1 MPRRAAAQ
9 VADSREAIVGAAVA
23 QGSLYGLEGVTIGRL
38 ASELGMSKSGLIGH
52 FGSKE
57 RLQLATLD
65 SAVAQF
71 VREVWD
77 PVEREAPGRARLLA
91 LCDSW
96 LAAHRR
102 EMFPGGC
109 FLTTASVEFD
119 GRPGPVRDAIAAVM
133 RRWLGLLE
141 REARTAIDAGELDTS
156 LDPADVAFELNALAM
171 GANCA
176 FQLHGDERA
185 FDQARAAMQR
195 ALAPPATRSGRS
207 HRS

>member
-1 MPRRAAAQ
+1 MPRRSATQ
-9 VADSREAIVGAAVA
+9 VAGSREAIVGAAVE

-102 EMFPGGC
+102 ASFPGGC
-109 FLTTASVEFD
+109 
-119 GRPGPVRDAIAAVM
+119 
-133 RRWLGLLE
+133 
-141 REARTAIDAGELDTS
+141 
-156 LDPADVAFELNALAM
+156 
-171 GANCA
+171 
-176 FQLHGDERA
+176 
-185 FDQARAAMQR
+185 
-195 ALAPPATRSGRS
+195 
-207 HRS
+207 

>member
-1 MPRRAAAQ
+1 MPRRSATQ
-9 VADSREAIVGAAVA
+9 VADSREAIIAAAVD

-57 RLQLATLD
+57 QLQLATLD

-77 PVEREAPGRARLLA
+77 PIERKEPGRERLLA

-102 EMFPGGC
+102 EIFPGGC

-119 GRPGPVRDAIAAVM
+119 GRPGAVRDAVAALM

-141 REARTAIDAGELDTS
+141 REARTAVDAGELDAS
-156 LDPADVAFELNALAM
+156 RDPADLAFELNALAM

-176 FQLHGDERA
+176 YQLHGDERA
-185 FDQARAAMQR
+185 FDQALAAMHR
-195 ALAPPATRSGRS
+195 AVAPQPGGPA
-207 HRS
+207 